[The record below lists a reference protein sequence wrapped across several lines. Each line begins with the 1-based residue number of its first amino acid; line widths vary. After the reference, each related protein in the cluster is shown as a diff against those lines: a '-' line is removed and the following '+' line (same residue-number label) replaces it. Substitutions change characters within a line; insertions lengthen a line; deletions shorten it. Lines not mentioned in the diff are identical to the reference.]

1 MFCSDQRKKLSSADD
16 LKLKREMRNMLPE
29 NDPIQ
34 NRHNK
39 DECKEYQVHD
49 ETNRAPNWAFYV
61 QPAGNNAR
69 IEILDV
75 VSGILISVSSSR
87 EALG

>member
-1 MFCSDQRKKLSSADD
+1 MFCSDQRKKLSSADV

-49 ETNRAPNWAFYV
+49 ETNRGAKLGLLCSARWH
-61 QPAGNNAR
+61 QPRHRNFGR
-69 IEILDV
+69 
-75 VSGILISVSSSR
+75 
-87 EALG
+87 